1 MKLLIYFILIFLLT
15 PLVYADSCDK
25 SMQNMAKLLQHK
37 NNTKMT
43 VFEIDR
49 YLHNTN
55 NYTFFWYAQDR
66 CKYWK
71 TRKGDCTDI
80 TVAQKFMLDSL
91 GIKTRYASGYS
102 DKFYQLHD
110 WIEFQDNGKWYTIES
125 IRFPE
130 LKKRN
135 NRLW

>member
-1 MKLLIYFILIFLLT
+1 
-15 PLVYADSCDK
+15 
-25 SMQNMAKLLQHK
+25 MAKLLQHK
-37 NNTKMT
+37 NNTKLT

-49 YLHNTN
+49 YLHDTN
-55 NYTFFWYAQDR
+55 NYTFFWHAQDR

-80 TVAQKFMLDSL
+80 AVVQKFMLDSL
-91 GIKTRYASGYS
+91 GIKARYASGYS

-110 WIEFQDNGKWYTIES
+110 WIEFQDNGKWYTIEN

-135 NRLW
+135 NGLW